1 MVLAKISI
9 PKEENVVSREKYVLN
24 GIFPI
29 GFKESNVKGS
39 FLFLFGAYQDWNE
52 KVIYLQFLFQ
62 TEDPFEYEALKN
74 HNNYIPNYEDS
85 IEKKSV
91 YVKMIEHM
99 TDSNLYATDFILN
112 KSSKDYYYE
121 MVAIRAIDEKHAD
134 VLNIYVPRQN
144 YVKIKAFMEN
154 LNSRATVFN
163 TSLFADKRLSK
174 IEYVKIEQLK
184 RDETAV
190 VGDGT
195 KFVDT
200 HYTMNCGP
208 STYKMNYRSNIKKD
222 GTLTNPLDSDIYS
235 ATYSCDFYIEYII
248 QDDDE
253 ILVIFDEDADVF
265 GNSTEGRGTKA
276 LRLNKELADKTN
288 FVNQYNKIYQEETTE

>member
-1 MVLAKISI
+1 MVLAKITI
-9 PKEENVVSREKYVLN
+9 PKEENIVSKEKYILN

-52 KVIYLQFLFQ
+52 KVVYLQFLFQ
-62 TEDPFEYEALKN
+62 TEDQFEYETIKS
-74 HNNYIPNYEDS
+74 HNNYIPNYENI

-91 YVKMIEHM
+91 YYKMIEHM

-112 KSSKDYYYE
+112 RSERDYYYI
-121 MVAIRAIDEKHAD
+121 MNGIRAIDEKHAD
-134 VLNIYVPRQN
+134 VLDIYVPRHN
-144 YVKIKAFMEN
+144 YIKIKSFMEN
-154 LNSRATVFN
+154 LNVRSTLFN
-163 TSLFADKRLSK
+163 TTIFADPRLSK

-184 RDETAV
+184 RDETSI
-190 VGDGT
+190 VGDGS

-208 STYKMNYRSNIKKD
+208 STYKMNYRSGIKKD
-222 GTLTNPLDSDIYS
+222 GILVHPLDSEIYN
-235 ATYSCDFYIEYII
+235 ANYSCDYYIDYIV
-248 QDDDE
+248 QDEDE
-253 ILVIFDEDADVF
+253 ILVVFDEDADVF
-265 GNSTEGRGTKA
+265 GNPTEGRGTKA

-288 FVNQYNKIYQEETTE
+288 FVNQYNKIYQEETTK

>member
-9 PKEENVVSREKYVLN
+9 PKEENVVSMDKYVLN

-39 FLFLFGAYQDWNE
+39 FLFLFGAYQDWND

-62 TEDPFEYEALKN
+62 TEDPFEYEILKN
-74 HNNYIPNYEDS
+74 HTNYIPNYENI

-91 YVKMIEHM
+91 YNKMIEHM
-99 TDSNLYATDFILN
+99 TDSNLYATDFILT
-112 KSSKDYYYE
+112 KAEKEYYYQ
-121 MVAIRAIDEKHAD
+121 MNAIRAIDDKHAD
-134 VLNIYVPRQN
+134 VLIVYVPRQN
-144 YVKIKAFMEN
+144 YVKIKSFMEN
-154 LNSRATVFN
+154 LNVRSTLFN

-174 IEYVKIEQLK
+174 IEYVKIEQVR

-190 VGDGT
+190 VGDGST
-195 KFVDT
+195 FVDT

-208 STYKMNYRSNIKKD
+208 STYKMNYRSGIKKD
-222 GTLTNPLDSDIYS
+222 GTLTNPLDSNIYNS
-235 ATYSCDFYIEYII
+235 TYSCDFYIEYII
-248 QDDDE
+248 QDEDE
-253 ILVIFDEDADVF
+253 ILIIFDEDADVF

-276 LRLNKELADKTN
+276 LRLSPELAEKTN
-288 FVNQYNKIYQEETTE
+288 FVDQYNKIYQEETTE